1 MEEYIVFGLIGLAL
15 VALFLGIK
23 KIFTKKK
30 DLFEYE
36 DEIILDKKML
46 HYGPFSGS
54 SMYSHRKFIL
64 LLTISSSFLSAEIDL
79 KTIDN
84 WHIYSYNNESMML
97 RKDANDFD
105 SSFYIDMSRPFCI
118 CTDPIFTTPVGKS
131 AFNMGDKI
139 EATMII
145 DNFKPANIIFNV
157 DFITDKD
164 VYVLKPQHHPSLRYA
179 EIITVKFNMNSK
191 LQNLTFN
198 TKGMRNAMNQ
208 SEKICLSSY
217 ELEPE
222 AMKETNRI

>member
-79 KTIDN
+79 KTID
-84 WHIYSYNNESMML
+84 
-97 RKDANDFD
+97 
-105 SSFYIDMSRPFCI
+105 
-118 CTDPIFTTPVGKS
+118 TP
-131 AFNMGDKI
+131 
-139 EATMII
+139 
-145 DNFKPANIIFNV
+145 NFPA
-157 DFITDKD
+157 
-164 VYVLKPQHHPSLRYA
+164 
-179 EIITVKFNMNSK
+179 
-191 LQNLTFN
+191 
-198 TKGMRNAMNQ
+198 
-208 SEKICLSSY
+208 
-217 ELEPE
+217 
-222 AMKETNRI
+222 

>member
-1 MEEYIVFGLIGLAL
+1 MEEYFGFGLIGLAL
-15 VALFLGIK
+15 IALFLGMK

-46 HYGPFSGS
+46 HFGPFSGS
-54 SMYSHRKFIL
+54 QMYSHRKFIL
-64 LLTISSSFLSAEIDL
+64 LLTISSSFLHAEIDL

-84 WHIYSYNNESMML
+84 WHIYSYSNESMIL
-97 RKDANDFD
+97 RKDADDFA
-105 SSFYIDMSRPFCI
+105 SGFYIEMSRPFCI
-118 CTDPIFTTPVGKS
+118 CTDPIITTPTGKS
-131 AFNMGDKI
+131 VFNVGDKI

-157 DFITDKD
+157 DFVTDKD
-164 VYVLKPQHHPSLRYA
+164 VYVLKPEHHPSLRYA
-179 EIITVKFNMNSK
+179 EIIRVKFNTNSK

-198 TKGMRNAMNQ
+198 TKGMKNAMNQ

-217 ELEPE
+217 EFEPE

>member
-84 WHIYSYNNESMML
+84 WHIYSYNNESIML
-97 RKDANDFD
+97 KKDANDFD
-105 SSFYIDMSRPFCI
+105 SRFYISMSRPFCI